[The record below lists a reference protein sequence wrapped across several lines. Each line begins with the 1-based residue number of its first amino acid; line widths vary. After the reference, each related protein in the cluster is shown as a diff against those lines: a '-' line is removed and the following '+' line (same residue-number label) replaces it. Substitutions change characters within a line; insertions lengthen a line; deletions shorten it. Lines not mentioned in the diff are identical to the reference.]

1 MMYNPVFAPEALA
14 RKEKIQAA
22 MRCMSADALLLT
34 DNANLYYTSS
44 RVFCGYTYI
53 PVEGDMLYFVRHRS
67 ICRGIMLYTYVSP
80 NRYPTN

>member
-44 RVFCGYTYI
+44 RVFLW
-53 PVEGDMLYFVRHRS
+53 LYLYP
-67 ICRGIMLYTYVSP
+67 CRGRHALFRSSTGRFVGG
-80 NRYPTN
+80 

>member
-1 MMYNPVFAPEALA
+1 MYNPVFAPEALA

-44 RVFCGYTYI
+44 RVFCGYTYTH
-53 PVEGDMLYFVRHRS
+53 GGARLSLFRSSTGRFV
-67 ICRGIMLYTYVSP
+67 GG
-80 NRYPTN
+80 